1 MQDRGQS
8 TDAETDKGSP
18 VAGVPQSKT
27 KIICHGSDNICD
39 HGDVIM
45 PSHLT
50 YAMDAG
56 FAANWVSAKT
66 GVRA

>member
-1 MQDRGQS
+1 M
-8 TDAETDKGSP
+8 
-18 VAGVPQSKT
+18 AGVPQSKT